1 MNVNNVIYF
10 DRFEVEYIPKET
22 KKIHR
27 KQIQILIEH
36 KHIIR

>member
-27 KQIQILIEH
+27 KQKYHNKYL
-36 KHIIR
+36 